1 VGFKRFVNVVEV
13 VAGVAALVFVIALFA
28 NQPSGGGAA
37 NAAKSGPG
45 YDVYVSNCAR
55 CHGQEGQG
63 GIGPQLAGQVTTDF
77 PDAKDE
83 VAFVRDGRDGMPS
96 FVGDLSP
103 AEIEDVVAYT
113 RTELNK

>member
-1 VGFKRFVNVVEV
+1 MGFKRFVNVVEV

-28 NQPSGGGAA
+28 NQPSGGSAST
-37 NAAKSGPG
+37 AKSGPG
-45 YDVYVSNCAR
+45 YDIYVSNCAR

-83 VAFVRDGRDGMPS
+83 IALIRSGRDGMPS
-96 FVGDLSP
+96 FAGDLSA

-113 RTELNK
+113 RTALNK